1 MLRDML
7 VPLVVQGRQ
16 VTPPDLDR
24 IRAVVAAHPD
34 WSRRRLSEV
43 MAAEWAWYNGA
54 GRLKDMATRTLLGKL
69 DAQGMIT
76 LPARRRIASNR
87 MAARSRP
94 LRLWDQTP
102 VTGTLRQV
110 GPLTLDEVS
119 PDVVARA
126 ECAAALAQFHYLGY
140 RGTVGENL
148 QYTVRDPCGRLL
160 ACLVFGSAAWTCQ
173 ARDTFIGWTSEQRA
187 ARLSRLTANVRFLI
201 LPFATVP
208 HLASWIL
215 GRVLRRVS
223 GDWQRK
229 YGHPIL
235 LVETFVERPRFTG
248 TSYAAANW
256 IRLGTTAGRS
266 RQDRYSTLSVPIKDV
281 YVYPLRR
288 DFREDLC
295 A

>member
-1 MLRDML
+1 MLRDMRI
-7 VPLVVQGRQ
+7 PLVLQGRPI
-16 VTPPDLDR
+16 TPPDLDR
-24 IRAVVAAHPD
+24 IRALVAAHPE

-43 MAAEWAWYNGA
+43 VAAEWAWRNGA

-69 DAQGMIT
+69 DAQGLIA

-87 MAARSRP
+87 MAARPRP
-94 LRLWDQTP
+94 PRLWDQTP
-102 VTGTLRQV
+102 VTGPLRHV

-119 PDVVARA
+119 PDVGARA
-126 ECAAALAQFHYLGY
+126 ECAAALAEFHYLGY

-148 QYTVRDPCGRLL
+148 QYTVRDPGGRLL

-173 ARDTFIGWTSEQRA
+173 VRDAFIGWTHEQRT
-187 ARLSRLTANVRFLI
+187 ARLSRLTGNVRFLI
-201 LPFATVP
+201 LPFVTVP

-223 GDWQRK
+223 DDWQRK

-248 TSYAAANW
+248 TSYTAANW

-266 RQDRYSTLSVPIKDV
+266 RQDRYSTLTVPVKDV

-288 DFREDLC
+288 DFREALC